1 MSAARAAGAEAL
13 DDLLR
18 FLVVEFYCRH
28 RNVLPELDVKKA
40 TAVVHRTLREGHVFV
55 VEDEHG
61 DIVGSLG
68 LLKTDAAWFSGEQV
82 LSDPWF
88 YVLPS
93 YRKGTRAAV
102 DLLQA
107 AIAVADEQRVR
118 LSMAVV
124 TAENVDLKHQFFR
137 RHGFVHL
144 GGVYERRV
152 Q

>member
-1 MSAARAAGAEAL
+1 MSAVRAAGAEAL

-40 TAVVHRTLREGHVFV
+40 TAVIHRTLRDGHVFV

-68 LLKTDAAWFSGEQV
+68 LLKTDAAWFAGEQV

-88 YVLPS
+88 YVPPS
-93 YRKGTRAAV
+93 YRKGTRAAMASSRARMSAGRGPASM
-102 DLLQA
+102 DWTLLSTSATERGLA
-107 AIAVADEQRVR
+107 ALRAA
-118 LSMAVV
+118 LP
-124 TAENVDLKHQFFR
+124 
-137 RHGFVHL
+137 G
-144 GGVYERRV
+144 
-152 Q
+152 